1 MHFGPLPED
10 WMVGTKA
17 MSDEIEVFDPLPS
30 AIGEL
35 REELL
40 IWIDTEMARL
50 REHVDVLARE
60 DEGTAA
66 RSSRFT
72 ASSSRHVA
80 NRGGSRARSA
90 LARPAPATRES
101 GADRGPDV
109 ETASPPITPSEQ
121 PSDHESRLSGSNP
134 RERLDALAR
143 LLDHRL
149 KQAQEDTKTRSG
161 TS

>member
-1 MHFGPLPED
+1 MHFGSLPEA

-17 MSDEIEVFDPLPS
+17 MSDEIEVFDPLAS

-40 IWIDTEMARL
+40 LWIDTETTRL
-50 REHVDVLARE
+50 REHADGLARE
-60 DEGTAA
+60 EEGTAA
-66 RSSRFT
+66 RASRLT
-72 ASSSRHVA
+72 ASSSRRVA
-80 NRGGSRARSA
+80 NRGSSRSRSA
-90 LARPAPATRES
+90 LARPATATRER
-101 GADRGPDV
+101 GADRDPEV
-109 ETASPPITPSEQ
+109 ETVSPPITPPEQ
-121 PSDHESRLSGSNP
+121 PSDHESRLFGSNP

-149 KQAQEDTKTRSG
+149 KQAQEDSKTRSG